1 MKTRIQHLAPKV
13 FGVKKYRIQNE
24 AALPSNVAPTACPGF
39 KSGNMTKREQR
50 PRVDREPH
58 EICEPISSKQ
68 SKHGLEAGA
77 TGRSLV
83 GKRVKLGKGGQEIG
97 KWRSFSHFE
106 TALTRLFPLV
116 STQVVD
122 FQHLAMVSIF
132 CDGHEIGFSRLSR
145 EVAI

>member
-1 MKTRIQHLAPKV
+1 MRR
-13 FGVKKYRIQNE
+13 GVKNLNNE
-24 AALPSNVAPTACPGF
+24 PMKLT
-39 KSGNMTKREQR
+39 KSRTRK
-50 PRVDREPH
+50 P
-58 EICEPISSKQ
+58 
-68 SKHGLEAGA
+68 EAGA
-77 TGRSLV
+77 VARQAGGGGQKAGSLRTV
-83 GKRVKLGKGGQEIG
+83 TMGKRVEVGKGGQEIG